1 MVLGPRL
8 GLPGAMD
15 YRVTHIVDRMREGLH
30 GELPLEDLAAEVGL
44 SASRLAFLFRHE
56 TGRSPGAYLHT
67 LRMERARVLV
77 ESTDLPVREVMR
89 QVGLSDPSHFSR
101 DFRNAH
107 GFSPRAYRL
116 QLRMAGPPIRY
127 IRGRQEVAHADD
139 LRTDRPTGPR
149 AAVSPAVNNSSNNK
163 ENRNNEHHETTGGRD
178 DGSGHDG
185 DGGRAVRKRSDGPA
199 ARKQR

>member
-1 MVLGPRL
+1 
-8 GLPGAMD
+8 MD
-15 YRVTHIVDRMREGLH
+15 HRVTHIVERIKERLH
-30 GELPLEDLAAEVGL
+30 LDIEWADLAAEVGL
-44 SASRLAFLFRHE
+44 SASRLAFVFRHE
-56 TGRSPGAYLHT
+56 TGRSPGAYLHA
-67 LRMERARVLV
+67 LRMERARILI
-77 ESTDLPVREVMR
+77 ESTDLEVRDVMR

-116 QLRMAGPPIRY
+116 QLRLAGPPIRY
-127 IRGRQEVAHADD
+127 VRGRHEIAHADD

-149 AAVSPAVNNSSNNK
+149 AAVSPAVNYGSNNK
-163 ENRNNEHHETTGGRD
+163 ENRNNEHDETVGDRN

-185 DGGRAVRKRSDGPA
+185 NGGCAVRKRSDRAA